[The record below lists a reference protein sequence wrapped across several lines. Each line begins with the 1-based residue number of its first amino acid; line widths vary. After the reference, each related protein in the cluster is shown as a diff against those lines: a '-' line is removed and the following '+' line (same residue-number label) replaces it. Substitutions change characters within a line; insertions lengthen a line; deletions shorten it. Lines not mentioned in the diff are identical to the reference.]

1 MSPLSNNRIPLYL
14 NIFADRGV
22 YFYICTMSGPSD
34 VKQHRMSANWSSA
47 PLQPLRVSRTS
58 TLLAEYQPCVRNVDS
73 QNRMLKDY
81 ALRPQLQFQIY
92 SLVQC
97 ADQKAMKQGNMRNL
111 LPCRHGT
118 RRLHSPPSF
127 SHRCRIHT
135 SCRLVSNTEEVIKYV
150 VKWCCWTTS
159 TFNQ

>member
-58 TLLAEYQPCVRNVDS
+58 TLLAEYQPCVRNVES
-73 QNRMLKDY
+73 QNRCWKTFQKRIDAERICAATPTSVSDLFPCVVCWSKGY
-81 ALRPQLQFQIY
+81 ETREHEKPAPLQT
-92 SLVQC
+92 
-97 ADQKAMKQGNMRNL
+97 
-111 LPCRHGT
+111 RHSAT
-118 RRLHSPPSF
+118 PF
-127 SHRCRIHT
+127 
-135 SCRLVSNTEEVIKYV
+135 
-150 VKWCCWTTS
+150 S
-159 TFNQ
+159 TFIFPSLQNTHFVPPG